1 MILVSKSPGRVFYAA
16 RHILSKE
23 QERVDED
30 FLWSNHRSYVYW
42 VLNTSTDEQCPQKL
56 SGDEL
61 LVYASTLVSD
71 FHADIQTLIRQSDPN
86 STVWLDFNSGEA
98 IEWKTNTRITFVGD
112 SIHGMTPYLGAGAL
126 LAIVDGWELSKAII
140 RIVNDNNVEAIEQY
154 ETEMKKRSFPVMQMA
169 LQRMLKLTETSK

>member
-1 MILVSKSPGRVFYAA
+1 M
-16 RHILSKE
+16 
-23 QERVDED
+23 
-30 FLWSNHRSYVYW
+30 
-42 VLNTSTDEQCPQKL
+42 
-56 SGDEL
+56 
-61 LVYASTLVSD
+61 
-71 FHADIQTLIRQSDPN
+71 IRQSDPN